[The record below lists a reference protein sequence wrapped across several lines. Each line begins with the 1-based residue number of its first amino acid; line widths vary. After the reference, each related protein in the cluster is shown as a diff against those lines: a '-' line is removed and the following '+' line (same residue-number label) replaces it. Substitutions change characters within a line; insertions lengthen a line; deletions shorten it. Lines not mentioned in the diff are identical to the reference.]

1 MNIDFS
7 LALNF
12 FIALLA
18 ILNPIGNIPIFL
30 EHVNS
35 ETAEVQKN
43 IAILLAG
50 AIFVLIIIF
59 YFTGQPLL
67 SLFGIT
73 IPAFRIAGGI
83 LIMMIGFRILNG
95 KPKFDP
101 DGMETGKTDNAFSV
115 ATNRFSSIMVPV
127 ATPVFF
133 GPGAMTTVI
142 LFSQRAD
149 SAATQVLMVLAAA
162 LVCAMIGGA
171 LYLSRWLFKILRR
184 NGMQIV
190 SRTMGLILCA
200 IAVQFIIDGIGQL
213 IPNFIDTTYLHALK

>member
-7 LALNF
+7 LVLNF
-12 FIALLA
+12 LIALLA

-30 EHVNS
+30 EHVDS
-35 ETAEVQKN
+35 ETSEVQKN
-43 IAILLAG
+43 IAILIAF
-50 AIFVLIIIF
+50 AIFALIMIF

-101 DGMETGKTDNAFSV
+101 EGMETAKEKSAFSA

-127 ATPVFF
+127 ATPIFF

-149 SAATQVLMVLAAA
+149 TAGTKIFMVLAAA
-162 LVCAMIGGA
+162 FACFVIGAA
-171 LYLSRWLFKILRR
+171 LYLSRWFFKILRR

-200 IAVQFIIDGIGQL
+200 IAVQFLIDGVAQL
-213 IPNFIDTTYLHALK
+213 IPNVFDPTYLHVLK

>member
-43 IAILLAG
+43 IAVLLAST
-50 AIFVLIIIF
+50 IFFIILFF
-59 YFTGQPLL
+59 YFTGQPFL

-83 LIMMIGFRILNG
+83 LIMTIGFRLLHG

-101 DGMETGKTDNAFSV
+101 DGMETNAEASPFSI
-115 ATNRFSSIMVPV
+115 ATKRLSSIIVPV
-127 ATPVFF
+127 ATPIFV
-133 GPGAMTTVI
+133 GPGAITTVI
-142 LFSQRAD
+142 LYSERAE
-149 SAATQVLMVLAAA
+149 SPATTVCMVLAIAFACLLIGAA
-162 LVCAMIGGA
+162 LYM
-171 LYLSRWLFKILRR
+171 SRWFFKILKR

-200 IAVQFIIDGIGQL
+200 IAVQFVIEGVAQLVPNLID
-213 IPNFIDTTYLHALK
+213 PTYLHIMK

>member
-1 MNIDFS
+1 MEIDFS

-18 ILNPIGNIPIFL
+18 ILNPIGNIPIFM

-35 ETAEVQKN
+35 ETADVQQT
-43 IAILLAG
+43 IALLIAA
-50 AIFVLIIIF
+50 AIFVLIMIF

-101 DGMETGKTDNAFSV
+101 DGMETKKTENAFSV

-127 ATPVFF
+127 ATPIFF

-142 LFSQRAD
+142 LFSQRAE
-149 SAATQVLMVLAAA
+149 SPATQILMVFAAA
-162 LVCAMIGGA
+162 MVCAMIGGA
-171 LYLSRWLFKILRR
+171 LYLSRWFFKILRK

>member
-18 ILNPIGNIPIFL
+18 ILNPIGNIPIFM

-35 ETAEVQKN
+35 ETADVQQN
-43 IAILLAG
+43 IALLIAA
-50 AIFVLIIIF
+50 AIFVLIMIF

-101 DGMETGKTDNAFSV
+101 DGMETRKTDNAFSV

-142 LFSQRAD
+142 LFSQRAE
-149 SAATQVLMVLAAA
+149 SAATQVLMIIAAA
-162 LVCAMIGGA
+162 FVCMMIAGA
-171 LYLSRWLFKILRR
+171 LYLSRWFFKILRR

-213 IPNFIDTTYLHALK
+213 IPNLFDSTYLHALK

>member
-30 EHVNS
+30 DHVNS

-43 IAILLAG
+43 IAILLAM
-50 AIFVLIIIF
+50 AIFALILVF

-95 KPKFDP
+95 KPKFDQ
-101 DGMETGKTDNAFSV
+101 DGIETVKVDNAFSV
-115 ATNRFSSIMVPV
+115 ATNRFSSIMIPV
-127 ATPVFF
+127 ATPIFF

-142 LFSQRAD
+142 LYSQRAE
-149 SAATQVLMVLAAA
+149 SAATTALMVFAAA
-162 LVCAMIGGA
+162 IACAIIGSA
-171 LYLSRWLFKILRR
+171 LYLSRWFFKILRR

-200 IAVQFIIDGIGQL
+200 IAVQFVIEGIAQL
-213 IPNFIDTTYLHALK
+213 IPNLINPDYLHIMK

>member
-18 ILNPIGNIPIFL
+18 ILNPIGNIPIFM

-35 ETAEVQKN
+35 ETADVQQN
-43 IAILLAG
+43 IALLIAA
-50 AIFVLIIIF
+50 AIFVLIMIF

-101 DGMETGKTDNAFSV
+101 DGMETRKTDNAFSV
-115 ATNRFSSIMVPV
+115 ATSRFSSIMVPV

-142 LFSQRAD
+142 LFSQRAE

-162 LVCAMIGGA
+162 FVCMMIAAA
-171 LYLSRWLFKILRR
+171 LYLSRWFFKILRK

-213 IPNFIDTTYLHALK
+213 IPNIVDPTYLHALK

>member
-18 ILNPIGNIPIFL
+18 ILNPIGNIPIFM

-35 ETAEVQKN
+35 ETADVQQN
-43 IAILLAG
+43 IALLIAA
-50 AIFVLIIIF
+50 AIFVLIMIF

-101 DGMETGKTDNAFSV
+101 DGMETRKTDNAFSV

-142 LFSQRAD
+142 LFSQRAE
-149 SAATQVLMVLAAA
+149 SAATQVLMVIAAA
-162 LVCAMIGGA
+162 FVCAMIAGA
-171 LYLSRWLFKILRR
+171 LYLSRWFFKILRK

-213 IPNFIDTTYLHALK
+213 IPNIFDPTYLHALK

>member
-1 MNIDFS
+1 MEIDFS

-50 AIFVLIIIF
+50 AIFALIIIF

-115 ATNRFSSIMVPV
+115 ATTRFSSIMVPV

-149 SAATQVLMVLAAA
+149 SPATQVLMVFAAA

-171 LYLSRWLFKILRR
+171 LYLSRWFLKILRK

-213 IPNFIDTTYLHALK
+213 IPNIFDTTYLHALK